1 MWNPRMAAVKVN
13 VPLESAMIVAVELYL
28 LTCLQFVRSSTF
40 KSSRMAGW
48 PALCAPAELLM
59 M

>member
-13 VPLESAMIVAVELYL
+13 VPLESAIIVAVELYL
-28 LTCLQFVRSSTF
+28 LLNLLAVCSFN
-40 KSSRMAGW
+40 SSRADGGPAGR
-48 PALCAPAELLM
+48 PAELLM